1 MTNYEKETV
10 INFNE
15 AEKEASIYTFNKKM
29 ISKLDRLCEKFP
41 EQFRLYRKFSDGARE
56 YIMPKKYV
64 SVRGPRPQK
73 ELSEAEKEQI
83 KNRLL
88 NSRKSSQKTT

>member
-1 MTNYEKETV
+1 MTSYEKETV

-15 AEKEASIYTFNKKM
+15 AEKEASVYTFNKKM

-41 EQFRLYRKFSDGARE
+41 EQFSLYKKFRDGARE

-64 SVRGPRPQK
+64 SIKAPRPK
-73 ELSEAEKEQI
+73 LSDEEKAELVKRLSKS
-83 KNRLL
+83 KNAMDT
-88 NSRKSSQKTT
+88 N